1 MPENLSQP
9 RTDSGLAFTKL
20 FTHDLPCIFLSLA
33 LFLGGIWF
41 LSLRIPGWSLFFGLI
56 ITPMGFAFTVFTLD
70 EVARNV
76 IIPSPFRPVRCNVCG
91 KTTYTREDE
100 EEVICGRCRKDI
112 SKKILEEAK
121 I

>member
-1 MPENLSQP
+1 MPESP
-9 RTDSGLAFTKL
+9 TGMRTNTGLAFTKL
-20 FTHDLPCIFLSLA
+20 FTHDLPCIILSLA
-33 LFLGGIWF
+33 LFLGGIWL
-41 LSLRIPGWSLFFGLI
+41 LSLHIPGWSLLFGLI
-56 ITPMGFAFTVFTLD
+56 ITPIGFAFVVFTLD

-91 KTTYTREDE
+91 RTTYTRESE
-100 EEVICGRCRKDI
+100 EEVICSRCRKDI